1 MDTMEKMERAR
12 VITPI
17 IGPPV
22 HKFTYLLTR
31 ERAMREGHP
40 STSSRSNSF
49 ILSLPVD
56 EGEGHRHDGEDGEG
70 EGHHPHHEATGPQ
83 VHATATSAEAGHS
96 ACKAS

>member
-12 VITPI
+12 VITPN

-56 EGEGHRHDGEDGEG
+56 EGEGHRHDGEDGKG
-70 EGHHPHHEATGPQ
+70 EGHPPIMRPP
-83 VHATATSAEAGHS
+83 VHKFTQEQHQLQLT
-96 ACKAS
+96 C